1 MGVGIGM
8 GFKYGIFLKNDMDKG
23 STATTH
29 TFGNKGIL
37 SKKEDFYVDEVEV
50 WAIDMSYW
58 RWWTCFKFVS

>member
-50 WAIDMSYW
+50 WAIDMSY
-58 RWWTCFKFVS
+58 